1 MDNFRIKGFEDDS
14 VVNGIGSFFR
24 RLDSSRWF
32 VNLNTLPVKR
42 ERSYLRLSQAPIMAR
57 RRVLNSKVEAAKKGF
72 NRSFTITDTHDW
84 QVAKVKECPAIKRHL
99 KGDREQNCFVFQI
112 EEGITVYLPQFEL
125 ARVLFFHDGYL
136 SRTAMMPDILQ
147 AEFDVQVNKATGEAS
162 IDAMPSSGYKI
173 EHYNEPGC
181 RRVLSWIL
189 IDEDV
194 RRSYESIGRYQFL
207 EGKDLGQY
215 RVWDFKF
222 EPPAL
227 ANTRFSVKGWFDPDS
242 NSMFVHEI
250 QGLGDIP
257 IDLPPTVHFS
267 HPDFV
272 EHVSGKGNGGYAAG
286 TDRPSQHE
294 VDDEAGAGTDNKTV
308 IIRPPVVELS
318 FQKPINTI
326 KVPQK
331 ELITSSGK
339 QDDDAPEKAS
349 RDVSTDEAS
358 AVGELPNAD
367 WDNIDDLTD
376 DSHLYLS
383 KFDCFFKMLGL
394 LKEKHGCEVF
404 VYPLRKLPKLPRC
417 KKHLL
422 TTGGNPRCLAVA
434 KVISDGTTYHVFEVD
449 TSDTNKPLSTKVI
462 QASIVEGLEG
472 FIENIERE
480 LLKSSLSW
488 PKEYISS
495 TIGRNCHFG
504 ISHQKSVHFGC
515 LTEEEIGK
523 WACRFIKKLQK

>member
-1 MDNFRIKGFEDDS
+1 MDNFRIKGFEDDF
-14 VVNGIGSFFR
+14 VVNGIGAFFR
-24 RLDSSRWF
+24 RLDGARWF
-32 VNLNTLPVKR
+32 VNLNTFPVKS
-42 ERSYLRLSQAPIMAR
+42 ERSYLTLSQAPIMAR
-57 RRVLNSKVEAAKKGF
+57 QRVLNSKVEATKKGF
-72 NRSFTITDTHDW
+72 HKSFTITDTHEW
-84 QVAKVKECPAIKRHL
+84 QVAKVKDCAVIKRHR
-99 KGDREQNCFVFQI
+99 KGDSEQNCFVFQI

-162 IDAMPSSGYKI
+162 IDAMSSSGYKLK
-173 EHYNEPGC
+173 HYDEPGC

-207 EGKDLGQY
+207 EGKDIGQY

-227 ANTRFSVKGWFDPDS
+227 ANARFSVKGWFDSDS

-272 EHVSGKGNGGYAAG
+272 ESVSGKGNGGYAAG
-286 TDRPSQHE
+286 AERPSQHE
-294 VDDEAGAGTDNKTV
+294 VDDEAGAGTNNKTV
-308 IIRPPVVELS
+308 IIRPPTVELS

-331 ELITSSGK
+331 ERINSSGK
-339 QDDDAPEKAS
+339 QDDDVPETAS
-349 RDVSTDEAS
+349 RDVSTDETS
-358 AVGELPNAD
+358 TTGELPNAD
-367 WDNIDDLTD
+367 WDNIDDQTD

-383 KFDCFFKMLGL
+383 KFDSFLKMLEL

-422 TTGGNPRCLAVA
+422 TTDANPRCLAVA
-434 KVISDGTTYHVFEVD
+434 KVIFDGVTYYVLEVD
-449 TSDTNKPLSTKVI
+449 TSDADKPLSTKI
-462 QASIVEGLEG
+462 LKLKTTGILTDDIVH
-472 FIENIERE
+472 IEE
-480 LLKSSLSW
+480 LLVKASLSW
-488 PKEYISS
+488 PKVLLDSL
-495 TIGRNCHFG
+495 C
-504 ISHQKSVHFGC
+504 
-515 LTEEEIGK
+515 GK
-523 WACRFIKKLQK
+523 DNHKGVPHPRSKHKGAIDPADIEHWAERILRWF